1 MPSISIG
8 DVMLGIYMFSRP
20 RAGSDLAMAAS
31 FPKPSEPC
39 HSATLMHRF
48 AETFVCVADQ
58 VDRAVT
64 FATIGTGIIGLQ
76 PDHFVA
82 VYGFRAMV
90 LF

>member
-8 DVMLGIYMFSRP
+8 HVVPGIYMCSRP

-39 HSATLMHRF
+39 HSATFMHRL

-64 FATIGTGIIGLQ
+64 FATICTGIVGLQ
-76 PDHFVA
+76 PDHFMA
-82 VYGFRAMV
+82 IDGFRVMV
-90 LF
+90 LY

>member
-1 MPSISIG
+1 
-8 DVMLGIYMFSRP
+8 MLGS
-20 RAGSDLAMAAS
+20 ALVGSDLAVAAS

-39 HSATLMHRF
+39 HSATFMHRL
-48 AETFVCVADQ
+48 AETFVRVADQ

-64 FATIGTGIIGLQ
+64 FATVGTGIVGLQ

-82 VYGFRAMV
+82 VYGFRVMV